1 MVLFLCHALSS
12 ILIRD
17 VGAGKFPQILFANK
31 CVNLVGLPVILIA
44 WGWQRKGVGI
54 VREWGLGNF
63 SAIREI
69 RNRESSHLSTVFS
82 HLPFAW
88 LGMPSPPSKCH
99 FFAAQC
105 HTGTPTPLQ
114 SRGGLIFGRNFYRP
128 ERNSGVTCRTRQW
141 RGWGRSSQS
150 TLWRALLDTVPLTGS
165 HKSLVW
171 PAHKGWGEYYC
182 RSRRVKL
189 CCGPSQLGGRCVAGP
204 GWCGPIG
211 TLDAFLSLAAC

>member
-1 MVLFLCHALSS
+1 MRQPSRLACHSNCLRMTEEGGGNSEGM
-12 ILIRD
+12 
-17 VGAGKFPQILFANK
+17 GA
-31 CVNLVGLPVILIA
+31 
-44 WGWQRKGVGI
+44 WQF
-54 VREWGLGNF
+54 LGNPRDKESGIF
-63 SAIREI
+63 SPVHCLLPPPLRLA
-69 RNRESSHLSTVFS
+69 RNALPALKMSLFCRPVSHRD
-82 HLPFAW
+82 A
-88 LGMPSPPSKCH
+88 C
-99 FFAAQC
+99 
-105 HTGTPTPLQ
+105 PLQ
-114 SRGGLIFGRNFYRP
+114 GRGGLIFGRNFYRP

-189 CCGPSQLGGRCVAGP
+189 CCGPSQLGGRCVPGP